1 MTAPE
6 LRWSLE
12 DWAAELDALIRSV
25 HDRAAELEARF
36 RVERDARAQRLA
48 SFFRGHE
55 GALRALRTQTAQARA
70 LTLSR

>member
-1 MTAPE
+1 MTTPE

-12 DWAAELDALIRSV
+12 DWAAELDALIRSA

-36 RVERDARAQRLA
+36 RVERDARSLRAA
-48 SFFRGHE
+48 AFFRGHE

-70 LTLSR
+70 LTVSR